1 MAWPHVAL
9 SDGAIFC
16 ATLPKRLP
24 NRPSSA
30 DSRAE
35 PVRGERGLKGD
46 PGDEGGG
53 DEAASGGGDGG
64 DGEAKGD
71 GVAEGAES
79 EDCSG
84 VVS

>member
-1 MAWPHVAL
+1 MPLAECL
-9 SDGAIFC
+9 CSQCF
-16 ATLPKRLP
+16 
-24 NRPSSA
+24 PSLRRQTRS
-30 DSRAE
+30 E